1 MFEENAYEFS
11 EVIMDIGL
19 NWRPTKDISSF
30 SRGRCFAFVNSE
42 KVKAK
47 DMNLTLSLS
56 KNFQYDLYLYPQG
69 IDFLFLISLTKSRER
84 TLIISLKY
92 LQ

>member
-56 KNFQYDLYLYPQG
+56 KNFQYDLYIYPQG
-69 IDFLFLISLTKSRER
+69 IDFPFFNKATLFLKPF
-84 TLIISLKY
+84 
-92 LQ
+92 